1 MILAEWKLFVVTM
14 KTHLEEEEVIALPLM
29 QSYYTPQEIAKVTNA
44 IIKRESKLIFL
55 FSSLCVSF
63 VE

>member
-1 MILAEWKLFVVTM
+1 MILADWKLFVVTM
-14 KTHLEEEEVIALPLM
+14 KTHLEEEDEVIALPLM
-29 QSYYTPQEIAKVTNA
+29 RAYYTPQESAKVTNA

-63 VE
+63 V